1 MSIEISP
8 RRTNK
13 CSFVADT
20 FPLKT
25 VVLYYLSVLVAENLN
40 LKFVFKNV
48 PPSTSSLQITGEKT
62 RIER

>member
-1 MSIEISP
+1 M
-8 RRTNK
+8 
-13 CSFVADT
+13 ADT

-48 PPSTSSLQITGEKT
+48 PPSTSSLLITGEKT